1 MQMAI
6 AAVTTARTYD
16 HDVLLLTQDE
26 GVGGLE
32 RVAGTALVDALIV
45 MDVELHDVRLPVLRG
60 LGRPSVLI
68 GFPAEPAGLTCIDFD
83 FEAAG
88 AACAKRLADLGHR
101 EIALI
106 GAPPAVYERG
116 TGFAE
121 RTKSGFQRAAADR
134 GVRAL
139 VRPCDPQ
146 EARSTAAELLSD
158 NPGLTGV
165 VIHNEP
171 AMEPLLAAFRAAG
184 RRIPDDLSVIAIAPD
199 DLAEHLGLASIAIP
213 ADDVG
218 GQAVTLLM
226 AKLDGHDVPDATLLP
241 PRLVVRSSIPD
252 IP

>member
-1 MQMAI
+1 
-6 AAVTTARTYD
+6 
-16 HDVLLLTQDE
+16 
-26 GVGGLE
+26 
-32 RVAGTALVDALIV
+32 
-45 MDVELHDVRLPVLRG
+45 
-60 LGRPSVLI
+60 
-68 GFPAEPAGLTCIDFD
+68 
-83 FEAAG
+83 
-88 AACAKRLADLGHR
+88 
-101 EIALI
+101 
-106 GAPPAVYERG
+106 
-116 TGFAE
+116 
-121 RTKSGFQRAAADR
+121 
-134 GVRAL
+134 
-139 VRPCDPQ
+139 
-146 EARSTAAELLSD
+146 
-158 NPGLTGV
+158 